1 MNNNSILERIAER
14 HPVIGWM
21 LLILEIAVIA
31 GTLYGFAW
39 LAYLIERW
47 SGVI

>member
-1 MNNNSILERIAER
+1 MNNSILERIVER
-14 HPVIGWM
+14 YPVLGWIF
-21 LLILEIAVIA
+21 LILEIALIV

-47 SGVI
+47 

>member
-1 MNNNSILERIAER
+1 MNNNSLLERIAER

-21 LLILEIAVIA
+21 LLLLEITVSA
-31 GTLYGFAW
+31 GALYGFAW

-47 SGVI
+47 CGVI